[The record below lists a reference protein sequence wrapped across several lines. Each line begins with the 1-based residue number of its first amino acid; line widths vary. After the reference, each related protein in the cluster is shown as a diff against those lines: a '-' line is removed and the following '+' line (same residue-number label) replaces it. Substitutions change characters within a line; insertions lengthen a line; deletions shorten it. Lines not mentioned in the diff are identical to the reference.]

1 MTIPKSLKHPQFGI
15 FNGNQIGKPIREVYR
30 GADAKSQ

>member
-15 FNGNQIGKPIREVYR
+15 FKW
-30 GADAKSQ
+30 KSDWEAYTGSIP